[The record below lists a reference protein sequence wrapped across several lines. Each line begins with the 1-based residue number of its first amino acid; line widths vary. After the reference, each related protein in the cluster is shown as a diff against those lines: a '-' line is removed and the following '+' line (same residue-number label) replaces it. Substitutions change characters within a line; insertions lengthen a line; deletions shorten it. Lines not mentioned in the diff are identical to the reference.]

1 MTESLSSSDL
11 LTAARPKHPYPG
23 LRPFD
28 HNEWS
33 IFFGR
38 EQMIDDVIERLAAHH
53 LVLIHGSSGS
63 GKSSLVRAG
72 VLPKL
77 ARQHLRAGAPWLTC
91 SIRPSGGP
99 LWNLA
104 KEFARL
110 EGTAGD
116 VERIGEIMGEFS
128 RRGASLASV
137 AAALKG
143 VPGRRLCLLVDQFE
157 ELFRYEKTSR
167 EEAELFVDLLVG
179 VDREA
184 APASAEA
191 AETRDRATAV
201 HVVVTM
207 RSEFLGECT
216 RFKGLAEA
224 INRTQYLVPGMDH
237 DALLRAIRRPAL
249 LFGGEVSLS
258 LAERMIA
265 DVAGREDALPL
276 IQHGLMYLWNAAT
289 AKVERGEQRVLD
301 VGPLESAGGLVNLLS
316 NHADSVVSRAAPDGE
331 RRRAVEDMFRALT
344 DLNVEGR
351 AIRRP
356 QAFRDLV
363 AVTATKQDT
372 LLAIIDALRADGV
385 SFLTPFGEE
394 PIIETTPIDI
404 SHEALIRC
412 WRRLADPKEGWLK
425 QEFDDG
431 LIWRSLVVEAKAFAA
446 NPQHVLTPATTD
458 ERCKWWQKR
467 QPNEHWA
474 ARYDDSFDLVGKLL
488 EASRDAAERLRREAE
503 ERERAQFRERLRW
516 RLQLAGIG
524 VFLVVLGVAGYALSQ
539 RYFAAEL
546 REKIVTLERD
556 FAMWE
561 ARTAREERERA
572 MKDRAE
578 AMQQRQRAVTNLTRY
593 VARLSQETTDRG
605 DAGSGML
612 LALERGPYQPETEDA
627 LVNGYQRL
635 QEITMLRGHENG
647 VTGIAFHPDGR
658 RVATA
663 SLDRTVRLW
672 DVATGAE
679 IRVMRG
685 HESNVRS
692 IAFSPPDGRLILTA
706 SDDRTARLWDTET
719 VREVRVFRGHFGAV
733 RNAIFSPDGARIA
746 TISNDKTARVWE
758 LGSGKEIAVL
768 RGHDQ
773 DIWGVAFHPDG
784 KRLLTA
790 SDDKTAQLWNLE
802 EGGKPTLF
810 LKDEEKYFNG
820 VAFSPDGKR
829 VGTIFTDSLPRLWDV
844 NGQFIRA
851 FRGHEGVVLSVAFHG
866 NLLLTTSED
875 KSVRL
880 WDATTGEALIVL
892 RGHDGEVQSADISP
906 NGRILATA
914 SLDGTARLWDLRA
927 PRGITVLS
935 GFAAKVWSSAFSPDG
950 KYVLTASADRT
961 ARLWE
966 ADSGREIRVLRG
978 HQGAVFGA
986 AFARDGARVATASG
1000 DNTASIWDVA
1010 TGQQLTVLRGHT
1022 ALVISAEFDPEGK
1035 YVVTASYDKTAR
1047 LWEAAT
1053 GRQIRVFSGHEQPV
1067 IHAAF
1072 SPDGKRVVTASDD
1085 RTARIWSA
1093 DSGDEILV
1101 LRGHKDRIWY
1111 AAFSPD
1117 GRQVVTGS
1125 LDKTAQLWNADTGE
1139 RVRSFEGHQGSVY
1152 SAAFSPDGR
1161 RVVTASLDKT
1171 ARIWDVETGKLIGT
1185 LRGHADA
1192 VAHAVFSGDGRR
1204 VATSSQDATARL
1216 WRVFPSMEELSAAA
1230 TSAIPRCLTRAQRV
1244 LAFLD
1249 PAPPAWC
1256 IEQGKWPYHT
1266 QAWKDWLKYRQQD
1279 PDLPLPD
1286 QPEWYDAAIRMA
1298 PDNPA
1303 AYFDRGNRFFEQR
1316 DYDRAIADF
1325 GTALRLDSTKKIYA
1339 TRSAEAYYRRG
1350 EVFFEKLDYDR
1361 AIADYVEAIR
1371 LDPEN
1376 RNYRT
1381 RNADAYYRRG
1391 NAAFGRQDYERALAD
1406 YVAALQL
1413 DPANPA
1419 YRSKRDNTRTIVDS
1433 SEAIRRDAN
1442 DAAAFGRRAAAY
1454 LAERDYERAIADYS
1468 ASVRLD
1474 SADAGYRAGL
1484 ARAYYERG
1492 HTFYDRRDYH
1502 SAIAD
1507 YSEAIRLEP
1516 TTQRLNSRCWS
1527 RAIVGDLQAALA
1539 DCNEALKQQPDYAN
1553 ALDSRAFAY
1562 LKLGDLDKAV
1572 ADYTAALKLDPRN
1585 EYSLYGRG
1593 IARQKKGDEEGAADI
1608 EEAKKIRATIVDD
1621 FARFGVK

>member
-1 MTESLSSSDL
+1 VKDSLSSSDL

-116 VERIGEIMGEFS
+116 VKRVGEIMAEFS
-128 RRGASLASV
+128 RRGATLASV
-137 AAALKG
+137 AGSLKE
-143 VPGRRLCLLVDQFE
+143 VQGRRLCLLVDQFE

-167 EEAELFVDLLVG
+167 EEAELFVELLVG
-179 VDREA
+179 VDREVVS
-184 APASAEA
+184 ASAQA
-191 AETRDRATAV
+191 AETADQATAV

-224 INRTQYLVPGMDH
+224 INRTQYLVPGMDR

-249 LFGGEVSLS
+249 LYGGEVSLR

-265 DVAGREDALPL
+265 DVGGREDALPL
-276 IQHGLMYLWNAAT
+276 IQHGLMYLWNAAIAT
-289 AKVERGEQRVLD
+289 LERDEKLVLD
-301 VGPLESAGGLVNLLS
+301 VGQLESAGSLVNLLS
-316 NHADSVVSRAAPDGE
+316 NHADSVVSRAAPDAE
-331 RRRAVEDMFRALT
+331 RRRAVEDLFRALT

-363 AVTATKQDT
+363 AVTACQEDT
-372 LLAIIDALRADGV
+372 LRVIIDALRADGV
-385 SFLTPFGEE
+385 SFLTPFGDE
-394 PIIETTPIDI
+394 PIVENTPIDI

-431 LIWRSLVVEAKAFAA
+431 LIWRSLVVEAKAFEA
-446 NPQHVLTPATTD
+446 NPQHALTPATTD
-458 ERCKWWQKR
+458 ERSKWWQKR
-467 QPNEHWA
+467 RPNEHWA
-474 ARYDDSFDLVGKLL
+474 ARYDDNFDLVGKLL
-488 EASRDAAERLRREAE
+488 EASRNAAQRIRREAE
-503 ERERAQFRERLRW
+503 QRERAQFRERLRW
-516 RLQLAGIG
+516 RLQLAGLG
-524 VFLVVLGVAGYALSQ
+524 VFLVVLGVAGYAMSQ
-539 RYFAAEL
+539 RYFAVEL
-546 REKIVTLERD
+546 REKIATLERD

-561 ARTAREERERA
+561 ARNAREERERA
-572 MKDRAE
+572 MKDREE
-578 AMQQRQRAVTNLTRY
+578 AMEQRRRAVTNLTRY
-593 VARLSQETTDRG
+593 VARLSNEITDRG
-605 DAGSGML
+605 DPGSGML
-612 LALERGPYQPETEDA
+612 LALEPGPYEPETEDA
-627 LVNGYQRL
+627 LSYGYQRL
-635 QEITMLRGHENG
+635 QEIAMLRGHENG
-647 VTGIAFHPDGR
+647 VTGIAFHPDGK

-663 SLDRTVRLW
+663 SLDRTARLW

-685 HESNVRS
+685 HESNLRS
-692 IAFSPPDGRLILTA
+692 IAFSPDGRYLLTA

-719 VREVRVFRGHFGAV
+719 GRQLRVFRGHFGAV
-733 RNAIFSPDGARIA
+733 RKAIFSPNGRSVA
-746 TISNDKTARVWE
+746 TVSNDKTARVWE
-758 LGSGKEIAVL
+758 TDTGKLIADL
-768 RGHDQ
+768 RGHEQ
-773 DIWGVAFHPDG
+773 DIWGVAFSPDG
-784 KRLLTA
+784 NRLLTA
-790 SDDKTAQLWNLE
+790 SDDKTARMWNLE
-802 EGGKPTLF
+802 TRESAIF
-810 LKDEEKYFNG
+810 LKDQEPYFNN
-820 VAFSPDGKR
+820 VAFSPDGR
-829 VGTIFTDSLPRLWDV
+829 HVATVSTDSLPRLWGI
-844 NGQFIRA
+844 NGQPIRV
-851 FRGHEGVVLSVAFHG
+851 FRGHEGAVLSVAFHG
-866 NLLLTTSED
+866 NLLLTTSAD
-875 KSVRL
+875 RSVRL
-880 WDATTGEALIVL
+880 WDVQTGGFIAVL
-892 RGHDGEVQSADISP
+892 RGHDGEVQDADISP
-906 NGRILATA
+906 DGRILATA
-914 SLDGTARLWDLRA
+914 SLDGTARLWDRHL
-927 PRGITVLS
+927 PRGIAVLG
-935 GFAAKVWSSAFSPDG
+935 GFGAKVWSAAFSPDG
-950 KYVLTASADRT
+950 KQVLTASADQT
-961 ARLWE
+961 ARLWDV
-966 ADSGREIRVLRG
+966 DSGREIRVLRG
-978 HQGAVFGA
+978 HQAAVFGA
-986 AFARDGARVATASG
+986 AFAPDGKWVATASG

-1022 ALVISAEFDPEGK
+1022 SLVISAEFDPDGK

-1085 RTARIWSA
+1085 RTARIWSTE
-1093 DSGDEILV
+1093 SGDEILA

-1111 AAFSPD
+1111 AAFGPD

-1125 LDKTAQLWNADTGE
+1125 LDKTAQLWDAETGAPL
-1139 RVRSFEGHQGSVY
+1139 RGFDGHQGSVY
-1152 SAAFSPDGR
+1152 SAVFSPDGR
-1161 RVVTASLDKT
+1161 RLVTASLDKT
-1171 ARIWDVETGKLIGT
+1171 ARIWDVATGRLIGT
-1185 LRGHADA
+1185 LRGHGDA

-1204 VATSSQDATARL
+1204 VVTSSQDATARL

-1230 TSAIPRCLTRAQRV
+1230 RSAIPRCLTRAQRV
-1244 LAFLD
+1244 AAYLD

-1266 QAWKDWLKYRQQD
+1266 QAWKDWLRYSQQN
-1279 PDLPLPD
+1279 PGMPLPD
-1286 QPEWYDAAIRMA
+1286 QAEWYDAAIRMA

-1303 AYFDRGNRFFEQR
+1303 AYFDRGNQFFDKR
-1316 DYDRAIADF
+1316 DYDRAIADY
-1325 GTALRLDSTKKIYA
+1325 AKAIELDPAKPLYA
-1339 TRSAEAYYRRG
+1339 ARSAEAYYRRG
-1350 EVFFEKLDYDR
+1350 ELFFEKLDYDR
-1361 AIADYVEAIR
+1361 AIADYAKAIE
-1371 LDPEN
+1371 LDPDN

-1381 RNADAYYRRG
+1381 RSAEAYYRRG
-1391 NAAFGRQDYERALAD
+1391 NAAFGRQDYERALSD
-1406 YVAALQL
+1406 YVAALRL
-1413 DPANPA
+1413 DPANPG
-1419 YRSKRDNTRTIVDS
+1419 YRSKRDNTGTIVDS
-1433 SEAIRRDAN
+1433 GEAIKRDPN

-1454 LAERDYERAIADYS
+1454 LAERDYDRAVADYT
-1468 ASVRLD
+1468 AAARLD
-1474 SADAGYRAGL
+1474 SAGAGYRTGL

-1516 TTQRLNSRCWS
+1516 TAQRFNSRCWA
-1527 RAIVGDLQAALA
+1527 RAIVGELQPALA
-1539 DCNEALKQQPDYAN
+1539 DCNEALKLEPAYAN

-1562 LKLGDLDKAV
+1562 LKLGELDNAI
-1572 ADYTAALKLDPRN
+1572 ADYDAALKLDPRN

-1593 IARQKKGDEEGAADI
+1593 IARLKKGDEQGGSADI
-1608 EEAKKIRATIVDD
+1608 DAAKKIRATIVDD
-1621 FARFGVK
+1621 FVRFGVK